1 MKALVQRVS
10 EADVTVAGEVL
21 GEIGAGLLVLVCAV
35 PGDGGEEVEKLAR
48 KIANLRIHADEAGKM
63 NLSLVQS
70 AGSAL
75 VVSQFTLAADL
86 SRGNRPGFTGA
97 AAPAEAE
104 ALYEDFCTAL
114 AGHGVP
120 VEKGRF
126 GADMAVGLV
135 NDGPV
140 TIWIDTAA

>member
-10 EADVTVAGEVL
+10 EAGVAVAGEVL
-21 GEIGAGLLVLVCAV
+21 GEIGAGVLVLVCAV
-35 PGDGGEEVEKLAR
+35 PGDGPDEVDRLAR
-48 KIANLRIHADEAGKM
+48 KIANLRIHADQAGKM

-70 AGSAL
+70 GGSAL
-75 VVSQFTLAADL
+75 VVSQFTLTADL

-120 VEKGRF
+120 VERGRF
-126 GADMAVGLV
+126 GADMAVNLV

>member
-10 EADVTVAGEVL
+10 EAGVTVAGEVL
-21 GEIGAGLLVLVCAV
+21 GEIGAGVLVLVCAV
-35 PGDGGEEVEKLAR
+35 PGDGPDEVERLAR
-48 KIANLRIHADEAGKM
+48 KIANLRIHADQAGKM

-70 AGSAL
+70 GGSAL
-75 VVSQFTLAADL
+75 VVSQFTLTADL

-120 VEKGRF
+120 VERGRF
-126 GADMAVGLV
+126 GADMAVNLV

>member
-35 PGDGGEEVEKLAR
+35 PGDGPDEVDRLAR
-48 KIANLRIHADEAGKM
+48 KIANLRIHADAAGKM
-63 NLSLVQS
+63 NLSLVQA

-75 VVSQFTLAADL
+75 VVSQFTLTADL

-120 VEKGRF
+120 VERGRF
-126 GADMAVGLV
+126 GADMAVNLV